1 MDREDPLSG
10 VSKTALG
17 MALIRAGESR
27 RSDRLFSDPYAQEF
41 ANAVPGAFSREE
53 AIAAQD
59 PSTASFGAAFADH
72 GVLRT
77 RFFDDF
83 LLAAAGSGCRQVV
96 LLAAGLDSRAFRL
109 SWPDGTRLF
118 ELDLPEILEF
128 KEPVLARLGSR
139 PACERLVIPADLRGD
154 WPSLLAQTS
163 FDPKAPTA
171 WLIEGLLLY
180 LAADEAARLLINVGE
195 LSAPGSQISF
205 EHVSEGSDAVLAQV
219 AALPG
224 MSQYAA
230 LWKGGLGS
238 SAPDWLAANGW
249 RPELRGAAEFAA
261 SCGRPVQGEP
271 GGFLTAVRL

>member
-17 MALIRAGESR
+17 MALIRAAESR
-27 RSDRLFSDPYAQEF
+27 RPDRLFSDPYARAF
-41 ANAVPGAFSREE
+41 ADAAPGVFSREE
-53 AIAAQD
+53 ASAARD
-59 PSTASFGAAFADH
+59 PSTASFGAAFAAH

-83 LLAAAGSGCRQVV
+83 LLAAVDSGCRQVV

-109 SWPDGTRLF
+109 TWPDGTRLF
-118 ELDLPEILEF
+118 ELDLPEVLDF
-128 KEPVLARLGSR
+128 KEPVLARLGAR
-139 PACERLVIPADLRGD
+139 PACERIVIPADLRGD
-154 WPSLLAQTS
+154 WPSLLARTS

-180 LAADEAARLLINVGE
+180 LAADEAGRLLTSVGE
-195 LSAPGSQISF
+195 LSATDSQMSF

-219 AALPG
+219 ATLPG

-238 SAPDWLAANGW
+238 GAPDWLAANGW
-249 RPELRGAAEFAA
+249 RPEVRGAAEFAA
-261 SCGRPVQGEP
+261 SCGRPVEGEP
-271 GGFLTAVRL
+271 GGFVIAVRQ